1 MREPGQRS
9 PQPIKLRT
17 GRPKRLHARFP
28 IPIQLELKQI
38 PAADKPGLSGGV
50 LRGKTE
56 NISTGG
62 VCVRTKRPL
71 KFEPSALRAS
81 PARDSHPYPF
91 SGASAVEQETLRRK
105 PISSWFAV
113 CRLATLSA
121 LRPCCVGSF
130 CHSV

>member
-1 MREPGQRS
+1 VREPGQRS

-28 IPIQLELKQI
+28 IPIQLELKQLS
-38 PAADKPGLSGGV
+38 AADKPGLSGGV

-71 KFEPSALRAS
+71 KSSNLVRCELRL
-81 PARDSHPYPF
+81 PGVPTRIPF
-91 SGASAVEQETLRRK
+91 LAQVRWSKKRSGANPYQAGLQFV
-105 PISSWFAV
+105 V
-113 CRLATLSA
+113 
-121 LRPCCVGSF
+121 
-130 CHSV
+130 